1 MEINVFLERSA
12 KEIIQKMENQFDSH
26 MFITQLCKDFEK
38 EYVEGLYMYK
48 DCTGIFRTFH
58 SVIGR
63 FLSNNTTT
71 LSIRKVEKVMSDN
84 IKDYES
90 ENQKWSKI
98 L

>member
-1 MEINVFLERSA
+1 MEINVFLERST

-38 EYVEGLYMYK
+38 EYVECLYKYK
-48 DCTGIFRTFH
+48 DCPGIFRTFH
-58 SVIGR
+58 AVIGR
-63 FLSNNTTT
+63 FLSNNATA
-71 LSIRKVEKVMSDN
+71 LSIRKAEKVISDN
-84 IKDYES
+84 IKNYES